1 MLRRFGSASLG
12 LALACSQTA
21 MAATRVVPGA
31 SLGADACGWQEQVP
45 AEYHGVN
52 AYLNAISA
60 DNKNDVWAVGY
71 ENQTGSQGS
80 GPLQTLVEHWD
91 GSKWNTSTAVNG
103 LTETQFTAVAALL
116 PTDVWAVGWYN
127 S

>member
-52 AYLNAISA
+52 ANLNAVSA
-60 DNKNDVWAVGY
+60 PRRRPPTFGRSAV
-71 ENQTGSQGS
+71 
-80 GPLQTLVEHWD
+80 TLSSRPTRQPW
-91 GSKWNTSTAVNG
+91 SRPTAAKRLG
-103 LTETQFTAVAALL
+103 LARLAQFCGGKETRT
-116 PTDVWAVGWYN
+116 PDPH
-127 S
+127 